1 MQWAFTVGRWW
12 RESKANQR
20 QNKEQA
26 SDDDYWLIY
35 IEYEFNEQ
43 QRQNSKRWE
52 KISRILL
59 KARRKTNDES
69 SEGKRKWK
77 INKGDYKGS

>member
-1 MQWAFTVGRWW
+1 
-12 RESKANQR
+12 
-20 QNKEQA
+20 
-26 SDDDYWLIY
+26 LIY
-35 IEYEFNEQ
+35 IEHEFNEQ

-69 SEGKRKWK
+69 SEEKRKCK
-77 INKGDYKGS
+77 INKGDYRGS